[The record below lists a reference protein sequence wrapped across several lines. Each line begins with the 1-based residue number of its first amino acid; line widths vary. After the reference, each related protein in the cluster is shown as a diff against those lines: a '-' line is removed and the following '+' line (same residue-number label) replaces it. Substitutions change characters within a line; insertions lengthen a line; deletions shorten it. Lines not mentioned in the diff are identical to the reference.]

1 MDWGEDRWTGHTHRR
16 TLQSMAVKNT
26 SHSKTVTPDRDG
38 GHERMNFQV
47 VPDSCGICGLRSD
60 NKLEENKMVT
70 TSCFLC

>member
-38 GHERMNFQV
+38 DH
-47 VPDSCGICGLRSD
+47 VPIRKDELSSGD
-60 NKLEENKMVT
+60 
-70 TSCFLC
+70 